1 MAKKNS
7 TTKYRVKPNKD
18 VVSKIISAAAL
29 IVVGIL
35 MCIFKQQVIQW
46 LMLIL
51 GIMLIV
57 KGVLDFMSGLT
68 VTGGVEIVLGILT
81 LVFGFMAVQIAIIV
95 LGIILALYGVSGL
108 MYGGYRNLFTLV
120 YCIVLIVGGVMLA
133 CNSSAAID
141 GIFIAVGVIL
151 IVEGV
156 LSLFGKR
163 IK

>member
-29 IVVGIL
+29 IIIGVL
-35 MCIFKQQVIQW
+35 MCIYKQQVIQW

-68 VTGGVEIVLGILT
+68 IIGGFEIVLGILT
-81 LVFGFMAVQIAIIV
+81 LVFGFAFVQIAVIV
-95 LGIILALYGVSGL
+95 LGVILALYGVSGL
-108 MYGGYRNLFTLV
+108 MYGGFRNLFTLI

-133 CNSSAAID
+133 CNYSQAID
-141 GIFIAVGVIL
+141 WIFIVVGVMLIL
-151 IVEGV
+151 EGI